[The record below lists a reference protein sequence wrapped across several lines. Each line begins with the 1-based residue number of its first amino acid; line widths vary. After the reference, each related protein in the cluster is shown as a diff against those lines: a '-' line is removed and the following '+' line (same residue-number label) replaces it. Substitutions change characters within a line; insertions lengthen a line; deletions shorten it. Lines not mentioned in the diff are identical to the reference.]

1 MLRSILAII
10 LGFLAGSFTVY
21 LIELPGMIIYSP
33 PPGTDM
39 SDSEA
44 MKKHLASL
52 PTVALAGVALAWTM
66 GPLVGAW
73 LAALIARRAF
83 LAHGLVVGAIFLVM
97 DLIMLSM
104 IPHPIWLAA
113 VGVVA
118 PLLSAWLGATLA
130 ARMSGPRPSGPQ
142 PYDMREKNMAC

>member
-1 MLRSILAII
+1 MLRSILAIL
-10 LGFLAGSFTVY
+10 LGILAGSFTVY
-21 LIELPGMIIYSP
+21 LIELPGMIMYAP
-33 PPGTDM
+33 PPGSDM

-52 PTVALAGVALAWTM
+52 PTVALAGVGLAWTI

-73 LAALIARRAF
+73 LAAFIARRAF
-83 LAHGLVVGAIFLVM
+83 LVHGLVVGAIFLVM
-97 DLIMLSM
+97 DLIMLNM

-113 VGVVA
+113 VGILA
-118 PLLSAWLGATLA
+118 PPISAWLGASLA
-130 ARMSGPRPSGPQ
+130 ARMSGPRPTGPQ